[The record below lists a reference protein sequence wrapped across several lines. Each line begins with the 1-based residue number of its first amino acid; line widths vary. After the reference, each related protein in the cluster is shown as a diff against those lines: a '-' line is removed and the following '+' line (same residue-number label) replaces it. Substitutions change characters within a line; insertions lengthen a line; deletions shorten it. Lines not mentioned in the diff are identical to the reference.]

1 MAHELALALPF
12 MGGGGTERVVLALMK
27 DLPRTRFR
35 STLYLFERKG
45 PLIDRI
51 PSHVEVVDLQ
61 APRLRRAGPRLFAE
75 LRRKPPDIVFSTLGY
90 INLAMLAMRPFLPK
104 RPRLVLRE
112 PNTPSLSLPNLAFSR
127 SLAVGYRLLYPFADA
142 IVCQSDWM
150 ARELAEDFDV
160 PTRLLRRIPNPV
172 DVDALRADAATPL
185 RHPDEGSRFVAAGRL
200 TKQKGLDRLLPWFAA
215 MPPDA
220 RLAILGEGPD
230 GPALKA
236 QAEELGLSARVDFAG
251 FVANPAPMIAGAD
264 ALLLPSR
271 WEGMPNAALEALALG
286 TPVIGTPESG
296 GLAEVAEDCA
306 AVTLASAG
314 DSFIEAMRR
323 VRLAPTTSLR
333 PSLLPSRFEIG
344 RVVEAYASLLEGG
357 T

>member
-1 MAHELALALPF
+1 MALDLAMALPF
-12 MGGGGTERVVLALMK
+12 MGGGGTERVALALLDRLPK
-27 DLPRTRFR
+27 DRFR

-45 PLIDRI
+45 PLVGRI
-51 PSHVEVVDLQ
+51 PSHVEVVDLG

-75 LRRKPPDIVFSTLGY
+75 FRRQRPDVVFSTLGY

-104 RPRLVLRE
+104 RPRLIIRE

-127 SLAVGYRLLYPFADA
+127 TLAIGYRLLYPQADA
-142 IVCQSDWM
+142 IVCQSNLM
-150 ARELAEDFDV
+150 ARELAQDFAV
-160 PTRLLRRIPNPV
+160 PERLLRRIANPV
-172 DVDALRADAATPL
+172 DVEALRASARTPR
-185 RHPDEGSRFVAAGRL
+185 RHPGDGVRLVVAGRL
-200 TKQKGLDRLLPWFAA
+200 TKQKGLDRLLPWVAA
-215 MPPDA
+215 LAGDA
-220 RLAILGEGPD
+220 HVTILGEGPD

-236 QAEELGLSARVDFAG
+236 QAAALGIAGRVAFAG
-251 FVANPAPMIAGAD
+251 FVPDPAPAIAGAD

-306 AVTLASAG
+306 AVAMAAAG
-314 DSFIEAMRR
+314 DAFVRAMRG
-323 VRLAPTTSLR
+323 VRPMPATEPR
-333 PSLLPSRFEIG
+333 PSLLPARFGIE
-344 RVVEAYASLLEGG
+344 RVVDAYAALLEGR